1 MEKIKVIL
9 WGLGTMGTLMAKII
23 TEKEGIEVAGA
34 VDRDP
39 GKIGRALGEVTGCPG
54 QEKIKITGD
63 EDEALAG
70 GADAVL
76 LASSSFVRDTT
87 EPLKKII
94 GSGKN
99 AITIAEEWAYPW
111 QAAPVEA
118 GEIDRAAKARGV
130 TVLGTGVNPGFV
142 LDTLI
147 IALTG
152 VCSDVRKITAKRVND
167 LSPFG
172 YTVMKTQGVGRS
184 PDEFA
189 RGLEEGSIV
198 GHIGFRQSVGMI
210 AASLGVRLDKI
221 TESIEPIIS
230 RTRRKSPRTAV
241 EPGQVA
247 GCSHRAEGWAGGRLF
262 IALEH
267 PQQICPEAEG
277 IETGDFITIEGT
289 PDINVAISPEIP
301 GGTATAALAVNMIPH
316 VLNAP
321 PGLTAMTDL
330 PVPAARL
337 SDFRQFLK

>member
-1 MEKIKVIL
+1 LEKIRVIL
-9 WGLGTMGTLMAKII
+9 WGLGSMGTLAAKII
-23 TEKEGIEVAGA
+23 AEKEGIEVVGA
-34 VDRDP
+34 VDTDP
-39 GKIGRALGEVTGCPG
+39 RKIGRALSEITGCAG
-54 QEKIKITGD
+54 QEKIIVTGN

-70 GADAVL
+70 GADAAL
-76 LASSSFVRDTT
+76 LAVSSFVRDTT

-94 GSGKN
+94 RSGKN

-118 GEIDRAAKARGV
+118 GEIDRAARASGV
-130 TVLGTGVNPGFV
+130 TALGTGVNPGFV

-152 VCSDVRKITAKRVND
+152 ACADVRKITARRVND

-172 YTVMKTQGVGRS
+172 HTVMETQGVGRS
-184 PDEFA
+184 PEEFS
-189 RGLEEGSIV
+189 RGLADGSIV

-210 AASLGVRLDKI
+210 AASLGVRLDEV

-230 RTRRKSPRTAV
+230 RTRRKSPRAAV

-247 GCSHRAEGWAGGRLF
+247 GCSHRAEGRAGGRPF
-262 IALEH
+262 IVLEH

-289 PDINVAISPEIP
+289 PDINVAITPEIP
-301 GGTATAALAVNMIPH
+301 GGTATAALAVNMIPC

-321 PGLTAMTDL
+321 PGLVTMAEL

-337 SDFRQFLK
+337 SDFMQFLK